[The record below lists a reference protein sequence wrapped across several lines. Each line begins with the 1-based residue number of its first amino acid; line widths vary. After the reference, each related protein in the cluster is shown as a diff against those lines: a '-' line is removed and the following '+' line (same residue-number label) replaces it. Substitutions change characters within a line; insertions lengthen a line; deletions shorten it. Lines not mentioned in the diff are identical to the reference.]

1 MDGFLNEA
9 VIVTGGLR
17 GIGAAIVKRLAD
29 HGASIAVIDVADQEI
44 GEKTLS
50 EMNLAERCNKKYYK
64 CDISDFE
71 QTKQTVA
78 QISKDFAEL
87 GDKVTMLVNN
97 AGITRDGLILTM
109 TEQQFDAVINVNLKG
124 AFNMIKHCSRIFMKN
139 KCGRIVNISS
149 VSGLSGNAGQANYSA
164 SKAGLVGL
172 TKTVAREFASKNI
185 TCNAVAPGF
194 INTAMTAE
202 ISAENNPMAAAI
214 PLGRPGTPDDIAR
227 AVHFLLDSDYITGE
241 VLRVDGGLG
250 M

>member
-1 MDGFLNEA
+1 MLKGNTA
-9 VIVTGGLR
+9 IVTGGSR
-17 GIGAAIVKRLAD
+17 GIGAAIAKKLASLGANVALLDIGNEDQAKLVCEYCTEEFGVKA
-29 HGASIAVIDVADQEI
+29 AYYSCNVA
-44 GEKTLS
+44 
-50 EMNLAERCNKKYYK
+50 
-64 CDISDFE
+64 DFE
-71 QTKQTVA
+71 QTKQVVTQV
-78 QISKDFAEL
+78 SKDFEN
-87 GDKVTMLVNN
+87 VTILINN
-97 AGITRDGLILTM
+97 AGITRDGLVM
-109 TEQQFDAVINVNLKG
+109 MMNEKQFDDVISVNLKG
-124 AFNMIKHCSRIFMKN
+124 AFNMIKHCSRQLMKN

-185 TCNAVAPGF
+185 TCNAIAPGF
-194 INTAMTAE
+194 IATDMTAD